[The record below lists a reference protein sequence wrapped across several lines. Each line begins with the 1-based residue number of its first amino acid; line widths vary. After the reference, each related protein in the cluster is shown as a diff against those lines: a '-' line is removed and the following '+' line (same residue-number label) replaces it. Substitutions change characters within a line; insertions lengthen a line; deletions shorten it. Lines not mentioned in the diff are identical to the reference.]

1 MTAAMATFLALNLG
15 GVSAILAE
23 TPPDPSSVNWDEA
36 YLEGSLGRECPFFE
50 PGEEMV
56 FSLRLK
62 RAKGE
67 IPPDMYFVDWERK
80 GDDGVEEKG
89 RAPLPTDDE
98 PLVIRAKSDKPGFV
112 RIVANVVTADGE
124 RVKSKIP
131 WEKRVFFE
139 GGAAVA
145 PETLKPGTEPDDYD
159 AFWESQMARL
169 DAMPIKAEL
178 TPTNCAD
185 TAVRLYAVRIDCAGP
200 RPVTGWLTMP
210 SDASPEKRYPV
221 EVNFRG
227 ASMDDQ
233 PAPKGGPHDHIRFMS
248 NGHGFDLGRGPEYVK
263 EFFAGFCKPGGIYG
277 FDDESNR
284 KRDDSYWLG
293 MALRAIR
300 AAQWAATLPEWDGK
314 SLELTGGSQGGWQ
327 SLMAAAR
334 CHSVTKITTGVTW
347 GCDWTGQ
354 AEYKRI
360 RSRYRPGCWYPDMAY
375 FDAVFAAKRV
385 TCPVSIGAAGLG
397 DYVSPPSSLA
407 VLYNCLSVPK
417 KIVWLQGKTHGFT
430 PPNVAKWVVDG
441 GFDAA
446 VANATQEVARST
458 PPGPLGATPLSEG
471 GSGVASRIRWF
482 NGEWDGGGAPRGKLL
497 TTNPRWFGDRVFTG
511 VTYEWETP
519 PTWPKDMR
527 TQDGKQVPANRLFN
541 GFGSNYYPENGCVGR
556 EGDVPI
562 VAVFDFK
569 RPCSFTEV
577 DLVAL
582 HCTNATGSVE
592 FSDDK
597 ASWHGRHEF
606 TTASAITRVR
616 FGAAVPSQESPLREG
631 GGPERAG
638 GSTASGRYMRLSFQA
653 TPEAVDDWYKKGRR
667 GYTYL
672 DEVYAWG
679 EGEVSAEFPEAIV
692 PINPGGTILF
702 TNAAHGVVSIL
713 PMPIPHLS
721 RKPAGATPELFPMT
735 MARNETETRYF
746 AIVNGTESRQCVS
759 LSATGFGEGV
769 QAELLVGGVMQVSPP
784 KRKLSPEEMILLATN
799 DENGINQG
807 GPGDLD
813 LVPFFFA
820 EARPKENFLRRYLA
834 NPAQIA
840 GFPDAVPLAPGE
852 GCVVML
858 RLTTDGT
865 APGRWD
871 GIVRASD
878 AALTIPLTIVDL
890 MLPPQSMWIYAYEP
904 FTRQVPFEPEG
915 RMKRDVE
922 RYAGIGA
929 TTTMKLPEPGTK
941 ERLFFDLLPQASVG
955 SPQWCD
961 AKLYKRVAKGEF
973 DTLTEAERAKIA
985 DGARAFLERGRALG
999 LSDNRICAF
1008 LPDEP
1013 GVRNGKSVMSLAR
1026 LVKDAVPELLLHC
1039 DPLFFNGG
1047 GKGFSTT
1054 DELKSILLPEYNECV
1069 DISQPISYFSTRE
1082 DAMRDLWLQPRR
1094 INAMYNHPAGRMGS
1108 EMVYT
1113 CYRHGFNGIAYY
1125 CYCHPGIEVWDIN
1138 RWGVLNLNYQAVMPL
1153 GEDVALTPLYEFL
1166 REAAETARMLDALK
1180 AAGKNEVLA
1189 DVLKRSETA
1198 WDRTH
1203 FQYDLQDPS
1212 AEDILAL
1219 RETILN
1225 AFGEKLK

>member
-1 MTAAMATFLALNLG
+1 MQQTISRWWPAVAAAGIFGSFLCQGADGVAAEAIPSIDWEQAFLAC
-15 GVSAILAE
+15 S
-23 TPPDPSSVNWDEA
+23 P
-36 YLEGSLGRECPFFE
+36 GRECPFYS

-56 FSLRLK
+56 FTLRLQ

-67 IPPDMYFVDWERK
+67 IPPDTYFVDWERR
-80 GDDGVEEKG
+80 GDDGVTEKG
-89 RAPLPTDDE
+89 RLPLPTDGS
-98 PLVIRAKSDKPGFV
+98 PLVLRAKSDNPGFV
-112 RIVANVVTADGE
+112 RISANVVTADGA

-131 WEKRVFFE
+131 WEGRVFFE

-145 PETLKPGTEPDDYD
+145 PETLRPGTEPADYN

-169 DAMPIKAEL
+169 DAVPIKAEL
-178 TPTNCAD
+178 TPTPSPD
-185 TAVRLYAVRIDCAGP
+185 DQVRLFAARIDCAGP

-210 SDASPEKRYPV
+210 ADASPTKRYPV

-227 ASMDDQ
+227 ASMEDQ
-233 PAPKGGPHDHIRFMS
+233 PAPTSAPHDRIRFAS
-248 NGHGFDLGRGPEYVK
+248 NGHGFDLGRGKEYVK
-263 EFFAGFCKPGGIYG
+263 EFFADICKTGTVYG

-284 KRDDSYWLG
+284 KREDSYWLG

-300 AAQWAATLPEWDGK
+300 AVQWAATLPEWNGL

-327 SLMAAAR
+327 SLMAASR
-334 CHSVTKITTGVTW
+334 CHAVTKFSTGKVW

-354 AEYKRI
+354 AEYGRMK
-360 RSRYRPGCWYPDMAY
+360 SWYRPGCWFPDMAY
-375 FDAVFAAKRV
+375 FDAVFAARRV
-385 TCPVSIGAAGLG
+385 TCPVSLSAGLG

-407 VLYNCLSVPK
+407 VLYNCLDVPK
-417 KIVWLQGKTHGFT
+417 KIVWTQGATHGFA
-430 PPNVAKWVVDG
+430 PPEKICCTVDD

-446 VANATQEVARST
+446 VAKAADGVS
-458 PPGPLGATPLSEG
+458 PP
-471 GSGVASRIRWF
+471 SRIRWF
-482 NGEWDGGGAPRGKLL
+482 NGEWDNEGPPRGNLL
-497 TTNPRWFGDRVFTG
+497 TGNPRWFGDRVFTG
-511 VTYEWETP
+511 VTYEWERP
-519 PTWPKDMR
+519 PTWPKDVR
-527 TQDGKQVPANRLFN
+527 TQDGREVAANRLFN
-541 GFGSNYYPENGCVGR
+541 GFGSNYIPEWGCVGR
-556 EGDVPI
+556 EGDAPI
-562 VAVFDFK
+562 IAVFDFK
-569 RPCSFTEV
+569 RPCAFTEI
-577 DLVAL
+577 DAIAL
-582 HCTNATGSVE
+582 HCTNATGFVE
-592 FSDDK
+592 FSVDRVT
-597 ASWHGRHEF
+597 WGGRRVF
-606 TTASAITRVR
+606 AATSSITRVR
-616 FGAAVPSQESPLREG
+616 FAEPAC
-631 GGPERAG
+631 
-638 GSTASGRYMRLSFQA
+638 GRYVRLSFQA
-653 TPEAVDDWYKKGRR
+653 TPEAVDDWYKVGRK

-692 PINPGGTILF
+692 PIRPGDALLF
-702 TNAAHGVVSIL
+702 TNVAPGAISIL

-721 RKPAGATPELFPMT
+721 RKPTGATPSSFPVT
-735 MARNETETRYF
+735 MSRNETETRYF
-746 AIVNGTESRQCVS
+746 AVVNGTNAKREVA
-759 LSATGFGEGV
+759 LSASGFGEGV
-769 QAELLVGGVMQVSPP
+769 RAELLVGGVMQVSPP

-807 GPGDLD
+807 DPEDLD

-820 EARPKENFLRRYLA
+820 EARPKGNFLRRYLA

-840 GFPDAVPLAPGE
+840 GFPNAVPLAPGE

-865 APGRWD
+865 APGRRE

-999 LSDNRICAF
+999 LSDDRICAF

-1026 LVKDAVPELLLHC
+1026 LVKDAVPKLLLHC

-1054 DELKSILLPEYNECV
+1054 EELKSILLPEYNECV

-1180 AAGKNEVLA
+1180 EAGKNEVLA
-1189 DVLKRSETA
+1189 NVLKRSETA

-1212 AEDILAL
+1212 AEDILVL
-1219 RETILN
+1219 RETILD
-1225 AFGEKLK
+1225 AFGGK